1 MTLMLHAI
9 IMSMRAHMT
18 VVHIPAK
25 NEKNRQVFAAP
36 VFVFEKTA
44 KKISRGVVKVLKM
57 SIIISVSS

>member
-1 MTLMLHAI
+1 
-9 IMSMRAHMT
+9 MT

-57 SIIISVSS
+57 SLIISVSS